1 MNIAI
6 AELAKAREVAI
17 ELLDELDLTGY
28 LFEIETSSNSQ
39 WGLRLEFQVDD
50 NGTWEAITLPV
61 LKETLLSNQTEK
73 VARQRLLNQWQ
84 DILKAHSSAN

>member
-1 MNIAI
+1 MKLAI
-6 AELAKAREVAI
+6 AELAQAREVAI

-50 NGTWEAITLPV
+50 SGTWEAITLPV

-73 VARQRLLNQWQ
+73 VARQRLLNQWH

>member
-50 NGTWEAITLPV
+50 SGTWEAITLPV